1 MLAFLLHQRVC
12 DAMQC
17 RGLAR
22 GIGAAVGG
30 RVIVRTSSEMMF
42 LFGALQSAG
51 ALLLTGIGASLF
63 GREMLGRG
71 VSVKED

>member
-1 MLAFLLHQRVC
+1 
-12 DAMQC
+12 
-17 RGLAR
+17 
-22 GIGAAVGG
+22 
-30 RVIVRTSSEMMF
+30 MF